1 MRAMRRMIGWVGERF
16 ARFVHA
22 SEATAAVE
30 FAFVMPL
37 MLLMYLGSLE
47 LSAAIS
53 VDQRVTNVAGAVG
66 DLVAREKGEVTSSD
80 LTDFFQAATAIMN
93 PYSTT
98 ALKQVVS
105 LVYVNSSGV
114 TTVKW
119 SQAYNGG
126 TAKTVGVAYP
136 TTNAIP
142 TAMINISKSNYIIVS
157 EASYSYKPLLGWF
170 FKSAFSL
177 YHQNFYLPRYAA
189 IICYNT
195 TTCS

>member
-1 MRAMRRMIGWVGERF
+1 M
-16 ARFVHA
+16 
-22 SEATAAVE
+22 
-30 FAFVMPL
+30 
-37 MLLMYLGSLE
+37 
-47 LSAAIS
+47 
-53 VDQRVTNVAGAVG
+53 AGAVG
-66 DLVAREKGEVTSSD
+66 DLVAREKGEVTATD

-105 LVYVNSSGV
+105 LVYVSSSGV

-126 TAKTVGVAYP
+126 TAKTAGVAYP

-142 TAMINISKSNYIIVS
+142 AAMINISKSNYIIVS
-157 EASYSYKPLLGWF
+157 EASYTYKPLLGWF
-170 FKSAFSL
+170 FKSAFNL